1 MSSHP
6 PLVTVVIPT
15 YNQADFLREALQSV
29 VNQDFADW
37 QAVVVNNHSSDH
49 TKDVV
54 AEIAD
59 PRIQIIDFNNE
70 GVIAASRN
78 LALLQA
84 TSLFVAFLD
93 SDDWWHPTKLS
104 RCVAALQTGSDLVCH
119 SEEWRSSTSSRVV
132 HYGPAYR
139 TSYQELL
146 LGGNC
151 VSTSAVVG
159 RTKLFQELG
168 GFSTDPRFVTAED
181 YELWLRLAQSRAEF
195 VFLNEVLGVFRIHSL
210 SASASVD
217 RNSRAEM
224 AVVAHHLASA
234 PFTSPAVQRRRLARS
249 EYGAARAFHRSRDY
263 NRALHWFWRSIRNAP
278 FSARAYAGTGLAV
291 LGALRALIT
300 RRTASHD

>member
-1 MSSHP
+1 MSSHQS
-6 PLVTVVIPT
+6 LVTIVIPT
-15 YNQADFLREALQSV
+15 YNQADFLREALHSV
-29 VNQDFADW
+29 ISQDLADW
-37 QAVVVNNHSSDH
+37 QAVVVNNHSTDH

-59 PRIQIIDFNNE
+59 PRIQIIDFKNE
-70 GVIAASRN
+70 GVIAASRT
-78 LALLQA
+78 LALMQA
-84 TSLFVAFLD
+84 TSPFVAFLD

-104 RCVAALQTGSDLVCH
+104 RCVAALQAGSDLVCH
-119 SEEWRSSTSSRVV
+119 SEEWRSATSSRVV

-139 TSYQELL
+139 ASYQELL

-159 RTKLFQELG
+159 CTKLFQKLG

-181 YELWLRLAQSRAEF
+181 YELWLRLTQSRAEF

-210 SASASVD
+210 SASSSVE

-234 PFTSPAVQRRRLARS
+234 RFASPAIQRRRLARS

-263 NRALHWFWRSIRNAP
+263 NRALQWFWRSIRNAP
-278 FSARAYAGTGLAV
+278 FSARTYAGTGMAV
-291 LGALRALIT
+291 LGALRALVT
-300 RRTASHD
+300 RRTTPHD

>member
-6 PLVTVVIPT
+6 PLVTIVIPT

-29 VNQDFADW
+29 VNQDLADW

-59 PRIQIIDFNNE
+59 SRIRIIDFNNE
-70 GVIAASRN
+70 GVISASCN

-84 TSLFVAFLD
+84 VSPFVAFLD

-104 RCVAALQTGSDLVCH
+104 RCVAALQTGSDIVCH
-119 SEEWRSSTSSRVV
+119 SEEWRSATSSRVV
-132 HYGPAYR
+132 HYGPAHR

-181 YELWLRLAQSRAEF
+181 YELWLRLAQSHAEF

-210 SASASVD
+210 SASSSVD

-224 AVVAHHLASA
+224 AVVAYHLASA
-234 PFTSPAVQRRRLARS
+234 PFASPAVQRRRLARS

-263 NRALHWFWRSIRNAP
+263 NRALRWFWRSIRNAP

-300 RRTASHD
+300 RRTTPHD

>member
-6 PLVTVVIPT
+6 PLVTIVIPT
-15 YNQADFLREALQSV
+15 YNQADFLCEALQSV
-29 VNQDFADW
+29 VNQDLADW
-37 QAVVVNNHSSDH
+37 QAVVVNNHSTDH

-84 TSLFVAFLD
+84 TSPFVAFLD
-93 SDDWWHPTKLS
+93 SDDWWYPTKLS
-104 RCVAALQTGSDLVCH
+104 RCVATLQAGSDIVCH
-119 SEEWRSSTSSRVV
+119 SEEWRSATSSRVV
-132 HYGPAYR
+132 HYGPANR
-139 TSYQELL
+139 TNYHDLL

-168 GFSTDPRFVTAED
+168 GFSTNPRFVTAED

-210 SASASVD
+210 SASSSVD

-224 AVVAHHLASA
+224 AVVEHHLASA
-234 PFTSPAVQRRRLARS
+234 LFASPAVQRRRLARS

-263 NRALHWFWRSIRNAP
+263 GRALHWFWRSIRNAP
-278 FSARAYAGTGLAV
+278 FSARTYAGTGLAV

-300 RRTASHD
+300 RRTTPHD

>member
-1 MSSHP
+1 MASHP
-6 PLVTVVIPT
+6 PLVTVIIPT
-15 YNQADFLREALQSV
+15 YNQANFLREALQSV
-29 VNQDFADW
+29 VNQDLADW
-37 QAVVVNNHSSDH
+37 QAVVVNNYSTDH

-59 PRIQIIDFNNE
+59 HRIQIIDFNND
-70 GVIAASRN
+70 GIIAASRN

-84 TSLFVAFLD
+84 TSPFAAFLD

-104 RCVAALQTGSDLVCH
+104 RCLATLQVGSDIVCH
-119 SEEWRSSTSSRVV
+119 SEEWRSATSSRVV
-132 HYGPAYR
+132 HYGPAHR
-139 TSYQELL
+139 TNYQELL

-168 GFSTDPRFVTAED
+168 GFSTNPHFVTAED
-181 YELWLRLAQSRAEF
+181 YELWLRLAQRRADF

-210 SASASVD
+210 SASSSVD

-234 PFTSPAVQRRRLARS
+234 HFASPAVQRRRLARS
-249 EYGAARAFHRSRDY
+249 EYGAARAFHRSHDY
-263 NRALHWFWRSIRNAP
+263 GRALHWFWRSIRNAP
-278 FSARAYAGTGLAV
+278 FSARTYAGTGLAV

-300 RRTASHD
+300 RRTTSHD

>member
-6 PLVTVVIPT
+6 PLVTIVIPT

-29 VNQDFADW
+29 VNQDLADW

-59 PRIQIIDFNNE
+59 SRIRIIDFNNE

-84 TSLFVAFLD
+84 VSPFVAFLD

-104 RCVAALQTGSDLVCH
+104 RCVAALQTGSDIVCH
-119 SEEWRSSTSSRVV
+119 SEEWRSATSSRVV
-132 HYGPAYR
+132 HYGPARR

-181 YELWLRLAQSRAEF
+181 YELWLRLAQSCAEF
-195 VFLNEVLGVFRIHSL
+195 VFLNDVLGVFRIHSL
-210 SASASVD
+210 SASSSVD

-234 PFTSPAVQRRRLARS
+234 PFASPAVQRRRLARS

-263 NRALHWFWRSIRNAP
+263 GRALHWFWRSIRNAP

-300 RRTASHD
+300 RRTTSHD